1 MVLLRRVGVVLIVAV
16 LALGLGLGGGLA
28 GAKKKHKKKGHVWG
42 SKITL
47 AHPSPRRFSGVVHS
61 KLAGCFK
68 GRLVNVFYTDPG
80 GNKALLS
87 VQRADGKGRY
97 VVDLTQDAYPGVY
110 QAQAAKE
117 RIRARKAP
125 QTCRA
130 GDSPIF
136 GV

>member
-1 MVLLRRVGVVLIVAV
+1 MVVLRRAGVVLIVGVLV
-16 LALGLGLGGGLA
+16 LALGLGGGLA
-28 GAKKKHKKKGHVWG
+28 GAKKKKGHVWG

-80 GNKALLS
+80 GNQALLS

-130 GDSPIF
+130 ADSPIF
-136 GV
+136 GI

>member
-1 MVLLRRVGVVLIVAV
+1 MVVLRRAGVVLIVAV
-16 LALGLGLGGGLA
+16 LALGLGGSLA

-42 SKITL
+42 SRITL
-47 AHPSPRRFSGVVHS
+47 VHPSPTRFTGRVHS
-61 KLAGCFK
+61 NLAACFK
-68 GRLVNVFYTDPG
+68 GRLVNVFYTDPE
-80 GNKALLS
+80 GNNALLS

-97 VVDLTQDAYPGVY
+97 EVDLTQPAYPGVY

-130 GDSPIF
+130 ADSPIF
-136 GV
+136 RI

>member
-1 MVLLRRVGVVLIVAV
+1 MMLRRAGVVLIVAV
-16 LALGLGLGGGLA
+16 LALGLGGGLA

-42 SKITL
+42 SRITL
-47 AHPSPRRFSGVVHS
+47 VHPSPTRFTGKVDSN
-61 KLAGCFK
+61 LAACFK
-68 GRLVNVFYTDPG
+68 GRLVNVFYTDPQ
-80 GNKALLS
+80 GNNALLS

-97 VVDLTQDAYPGVY
+97 EVNLTQPAYPGVY

-130 GDSPIF
+130 ADSPIF
-136 GV
+136 RI